1 VRGVFLRTRQYAGM
15 LRREK
20 HLVFRSVSFA
30 ARFAP
35 LFLVMATTADA
46 STVCER
52 LNADL
57 ASLPKV
63 VASNANL
70 REYTGAISRQNL
82 DLRQARSDLRR
93 IGCSSGSVIVVG
105 GPNEDA
111 CQSLAAEISQMEMDL
126 ETLKARRQNL
136 LEGSASDI
144 TRRRI
149 HAALVANRC
158 DEEQDE
164 ILRAAIDEPETHRN
178 ILEDLPPIGESDQD
192 AQDGA
197 DIIDFRTSHDSF
209 GPYDDFGPDTD
220 YPGSLRTLCVRTCDG
235 AFFPISSNSSP
246 ADFQRD
252 ADSCQRRC
260 PGTETA
266 LYYHALTTEETDQ
279 MVSATTGE
287 PYAQLPT
294 AFAYKTRDRSQSGQC
309 GCRPVGQTAI
319 QQSTPDNGKGVV
331 DVRTRKK
338 TDDTQAKSTVA
349 DRPYNPQ
356 DNKVRVV
363 GPSFLPSQETSI
375 DLRHP
380 AGPGYQPQQ
389 TN

>member
-1 VRGVFLRTRQYAGM
+1 M

-20 HLVFRSVSFA
+20 YVVFRSVSFA
-30 ARFAP
+30 ARIAP
-35 LFLVMATTADA
+35 LLLVMAATANA

-57 ASLPKV
+57 ASLPKI

-70 REYTGAISRQNL
+70 RDYTGAISRQNL

-93 IGCSSGSVIVVG
+93 MGCSSGSMIVVG

-111 CQSLAAEISQMEMDL
+111 CQSLAEEISQMEMDL

-136 LEGSASDI
+136 LEGGASEM

-149 HAALVANRC
+149 HAALAVNRC

-164 ILRAAIDEPETHRN
+164 VLRAAVEEPETHRN
-178 ILEDLPPIGESDQD
+178 ILEDLPPVSEDYRDQ
-192 AQDGA
+192 QGA
-197 DIIDFRTSHDSF
+197 DVTDFRMQPDSF
-209 GPYDDFGPDTD
+209 GPHDNFGPYDGFGPGAD

-246 ADFQRD
+246 ADFARD
-252 ADSCQRRC
+252 AETCQRRC
-260 PGTETA
+260 PGTETT

-279 MVSATTGE
+279 MVSAATGE
-287 PYAQLPT
+287 PYAELPT
-294 AFAYKTRDRSQSGQC
+294 AFAYKTRDLSQPGQC

-319 QQSTPDNGKGVV
+319 QQSTPGNGKGVV
-331 DVRTRKK
+331 DLRAKK
-338 TDDTQAKSTVA
+338 ADGTQAKSTVA

-380 AGPGYQPQQ
+380 AGPGYQQQQ